1 MMMIIQILLIF
12 IVPYLIILGSRKFKI
27 IKILSPILLAYGIGI
42 IWGVLEV
49 IPLDR
54 DLSMTI
60 SEICVP
66 IAIPLILFSAD
77 FKKFIHSAKSTVI
90 SFVLV
95 IVAAFSSALLTGIF
109 LNSQL
114 AEASK
119 ISGML
124 VGCYTGGTPN
134 LMAIGM
140 GLNISEETLIVVN
153 TSDMI
158 IGALFFLLI
167 ISILKPLLAKFLKP
181 YKSDSIIEQIEE
193 RINFRELEKKEK
205 ITEVKRSSL
214 ILIFCIGILGIAV
227 GIAMLITGKMN
238 VAIIMLFV
246 TTAGIIGSF
255 SKQIRKVKYTYEIG
269 QYIILVFS
277 MALGT
282 TVNLQ
287 EMLKASPIILMYVTI
302 TMFGAI
308 ILHLI
313 LAKTFRIDVD
323 TAIITMT
330 AGIYGPAFVVPVA
343 EGIKNK
349 EVVVAGLTCGLV
361 GYAVGNYLGYLVHYL
376 VNLLL

>member
-1 MMMIIQILLIF
+1 MMTIVQILIIF
-12 IVPYLIILGSRKFKI
+12 IVPYLIILGHRKFKI

-42 IWGVLEV
+42 LWGILEG

-66 IAIPLILFSAD
+66 LAIPLILFSAD
-77 FKKFIHSAKSTVI
+77 FKKFIHSAKTTI
-90 SFVLV
+90 TSFILV

-109 LNSQL
+109 LNGKL

-153 TSDMI
+153 ASDMI
-158 IGALFFLLI
+158 LGAMFFLLL
-167 ISILKPLLAKFLKP
+167 ISIIKPLLAKFLKP
-181 YKSDSIIEQIEE
+181 YKHNGIVEQAEE
-193 RINFRELEKKEK
+193 RIYFRDLEKKEK
-205 ITEVKRSSL
+205 ITAVKESSL
-214 ILIFCIGILGIAV
+214 LMIICIGILGLSV
-227 GIAMLITGKMN
+227 GIAMLLTGKMD
-238 VAIIMLFV
+238 VAIIMLLV
-246 TTAGIIGSF
+246 TTAGIFGSF
-255 SKQIRKVKYTYEIG
+255 SKRIRKVKYTYEIG

-287 EMLKASPIILMYVTI
+287 EMLKASPTILMYVAV

-308 ILHLI
+308 FLHLI
-313 LAKTFRIDVD
+313 LAKIFKIDVD

-330 AGIYGPAFVVPVA
+330 AGVYGPAFVVPVA
-343 EGIKNK
+343 EAIKNK

-361 GYAVGNYLGYLVHYL
+361 GYAVGNYLGYLVYHL
-376 VNLLL
+376 VTLLL